1 MPTVYLIY
9 YDSNGVLSDI
19 WVFLDADCISMQK
32 ILMKCKHV
40 CVGCRYEVYYRT
52 DDDSMLE
59 KSCTITI

>member
-32 ILMKCKHV
+32 ILMKYKHV
-40 CVGCRYEVYYRT
+40 CVGCRYEVYYRK

-59 KSCTITI
+59 KWCTITI

>member
-19 WVFLDADCISMQK
+19 WAFIDAESISMQK
-32 ILMKCKHV
+32 ILMNCKHISDGV
-40 CVGCRYEVYYRT
+40 RYEVYYRK

-59 KSCTITI
+59 KWCTITI